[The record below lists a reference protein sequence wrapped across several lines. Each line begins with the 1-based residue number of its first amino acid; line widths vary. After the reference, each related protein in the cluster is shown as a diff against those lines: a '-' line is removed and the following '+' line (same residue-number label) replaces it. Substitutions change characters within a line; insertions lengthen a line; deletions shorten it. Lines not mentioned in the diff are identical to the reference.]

1 LIVQGLDDNFQ
12 SIGEPY
18 VAADG
23 ILTAGPGDIVYI
35 VSKKEAA
42 FAVPGE
48 LIPIDECIVGYV
60 EEYHVIEEAKKKKIP
75 PKPKPE
81 VPQPVE
87 ITPPKKE
94 PEVPQPVEK
103 APLKKEPEVSQPV
116 EKTPLK
122 KEPEVPQPVEKTP
135 PKKEPEVPQPVEK
148 TPPKKE
154 PEVPQPVEKT
164 QRTRPRPL
172 SRKATP
178 KAKRPSPP
186 PKKSSSATK
195 TSKPKE

>member
-1 LIVQGLDDNFQ
+1 LKLGKVIGNVVATVKDSGLEGLRLLIVQGLDDNFQ

-103 APLKKEPEVSQPV
+103 G
-116 EKTPLK
+116 T
-122 KEPEVPQPVEKTP
+122 
-135 PKKEPEVPQPVEK
+135 
-148 TPPKKE
+148 
-154 PEVPQPVEKT
+154 
-164 QRTRPRPL
+164 
-172 SRKATP
+172 
-178 KAKRPSPP
+178 
-186 PKKSSSATK
+186 
-195 TSKPKE
+195 